1 MVAGSLTVVQM
12 LPELEAGGVERGTL
26 ELGKFLVEHGHRSIV
41 ISGGGRLVPQLL
53 SEGSEHVSWNVG
65 LKSPLTLRYI
75 PKLKKL
81 LRREK
86 VDILHLRSRV
96 PAWVGY
102 LAWKGL
108 PEKTRPRLVTTF
120 HGFYSINRYSA
131 VMAKGEKI
139 IAISKIIA
147 QHIQDVYKIPPER
160 IALIYRGCNTSEF
173 DPAAVTSKKLD
184 YWIDRWGL
192 PEDRPPIIL
201 LPGRLTRLKGH
212 DVFIRALQR
221 IADLNWLA
229 VCVGDIGANPRYH
242 EELLQLS
249 AELELHDRVRFVGH
263 CDNMPAA
270 YLLADIV
277 VSATSTRPEAFG
289 RIAIEAL
296 AMERPVIAS
305 AQGGSLET
313 VAPGKT
319 GWLVEPA
326 DVDSLAA
333 ALRESLTKSD
343 LLRKYGRAGR
353 EWVLRNFTTEKMCE
367 GTVKVYHD
375 LVCHEERKPG

>member
-1 MVAGSLTVVQM
+1 VAGSYTVVQM

-26 ELGKFLVEHGHRSIV
+26 ELGKYLVEHGHRSIV
-41 ISGGGRLVPQLL
+41 ISGGGRLVPRLL
-53 SEGSEHVSWNVG
+53 SEGSEHFAWDVG
-65 LKSPLTLRYI
+65 LKSPLTLRYVS
-75 PKLKKL
+75 KLKRFL
-81 LRREK
+81 TREN

-108 PEKTRPRLVTTF
+108 PEENRPRLVTTF

-139 IAISKIIA
+139 IAISKVIA
-147 QHIQDVYKIPPER
+147 QHIQEVYNIPPER
-160 IALIYRGCNTSEF
+160 IALIYRGFDATEF
-173 DPAAVTSKKLD
+173 NPSAMKKEKLD
-184 YWIDRWGL
+184 YWIKRWGL
-192 PEDRPPIIL
+192 PEARPPIIL

-212 DVFIRALQR
+212 DIFIRALHN
-221 IADLNWLA
+221 ITDLKWLA
-229 VCVGDIGANPRYH
+229 VCVGNIDDNPRYRD
-242 EELLQLS
+242 ELLQLL
-249 AELELHDRVRFVGH
+249 AELKLTDRVRFVGH

-289 RIAIEAL
+289 RIAVEAQ
-296 AMERPVIAS
+296 AMERPVVVS

-313 VAPGKT
+313 VIPGKT

-326 DVDSLAA
+326 KADSLAR
-333 ALRESLTKSD
+333 ALREGLTKPD
-343 LLRKYGRAGR
+343 LLKEFGRAGR
-353 EWVLRNFTTEKMCE
+353 EWVLENFTTEKMCAE
-367 GTVKVYHD
+367 TMRVYQD
-375 LVCHEERKPG
+375 LILPEKRKSV